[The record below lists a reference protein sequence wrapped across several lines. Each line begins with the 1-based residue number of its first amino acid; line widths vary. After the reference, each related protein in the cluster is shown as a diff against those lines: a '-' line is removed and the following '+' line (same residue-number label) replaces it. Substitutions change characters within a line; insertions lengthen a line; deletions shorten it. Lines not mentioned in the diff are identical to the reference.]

1 MKQNNNKYETISK
14 LKQTNSPSKL
24 DKNNKNKIKLL
35 VSPPKLK

>member
-24 DKNNKNKIKLL
+24 DKKIKI
-35 VSPPKLK
+35 K